1 MRSYKYDLYHDSMGN
16 RSRLDTRMLERVA
29 QETARPIINRREL
42 EEQERRARRI
52 NGLLRLAINV
62 PCAYFALSHIDIIC
76 KNPIE
81 CLEAVGVI
89 ACLAFLAD
97 SIRSLWRE
105 EE

>member
-1 MRSYKYDLYHDSMGN
+1 MREYDIYHDNMGN
-16 RSRLDTRMLERVA
+16 RSRLDTRMLEKVA
-29 QETARPIINRREL
+29 GTTAQPIINRREQ
-42 EEQERRARRI
+42 EEQENRARRI
-52 NGLLRLAINV
+52 NGLLRLAISV
-62 PCAYFALSHIDIIC
+62 PCTYFAISHIEIVYRH
-76 KNPIE
+76 PIE